1 MSNNSNNLNLHKPIG
16 LALHVTESQTLP
28 NNHNSKNNNLL
39 TNNYENKKEIN
50 QNSSKISSD
59 RKNLKNISNKN
70 QNNFNKFPI
79 QSNSNNLKI
88 NNQIQQIQMFIP
100 INPMNMNNIN
110 QNLMH
115 IPINNNINMNSI
127 TNNMNQMNNYTQS
140 NSNKKYIPNNNKIPS
155 LSSNFNHLLTKIYID
170 FRVSSLAHVKI
181 LNPTYRNT
189 IIPVVPEI
197 FSKSNN
203 FK

>member
-1 MSNNSNNLNLHKPIG
+1 
-16 LALHVTESQTLP
+16 
-28 NNHNSKNNNLL
+28 
-39 TNNYENKKEIN
+39 
-50 QNSSKISSD
+50 
-59 RKNLKNISNKN
+59 
-70 QNNFNKFPI
+70 
-79 QSNSNNLKI
+79 
-88 NNQIQQIQMFIP
+88 
-100 INPMNMNNIN
+100 
-110 QNLMH
+110 
-115 IPINNNINMNSI
+115 MNSI
-127 TNNMNQMNNYTQS
+127 TNNMNQMNNLNINNQNIQKIGFYPQS